1 MAAALKTPKITL
13 AAALVNM
20 QGSLNH
26 LTDILKHQL
35 VNEKPEGKIAEALD
49 LLSNTDR
56 DLPIDERSFLMMK
69 IGQDSIVATI
79 YAGTSD
85 RELQHKYVHD
95 LYAQSAACDAT
106 SVASSLFVTDFS
118 VVDDMVD
125 IDSNMS

>member
-1 MAAALKTPKITL
+1 MAAAPKTPKITP
-13 AAALVNM
+13 AVALVNM
-20 QGSLNH
+20 QGLLNH

-35 VNEKPEGKIAEALD
+35 VDEKPEGKITEALD

-56 DLPIDERSFLMMK
+56 DLLIDERSFLMTK

-85 RELQHKYVHD
+85 RKLQHKYVHD
-95 LYAQSAACDAT
+95 LYAQSAARDAPP
-106 SVASSLFVTDFS
+106 VASSSFLTDFS
-118 VVDDMVD
+118 VVDDTVD